1 MSRKDLGARAI
12 FGVPLVLGA
21 LALIGLVGALLDD
34 GVWDGIGA
42 TCLCAAAVA
51 VAWMRLRPAR

>member
-34 GVWDGIGA
+34 GAWDGIGA
-42 TCLCAAAVA
+42 ACLCAALVVVA
-51 VAWMRLRPAR
+51 RARRRAAR